1 MFVRTEVER
10 EQTPDGSFYA
20 DDSIRVVC
28 VTLFNYYTQTQH
40 AQPNA
45 NKKKQPGYK
54 LETRRHNTSHLHGA
68 GALGLLTSNFFKIR
82 EPSRAIV

>member
-45 NKKKQPGYK
+45 NKKNNLATSLK
-54 LETRRHNTSHLHGA
+54 LGGTTPPIFTAPARSD
-68 GALGLLTSNFFKIR
+68 S
-82 EPSRAIV
+82 